1 MDTFDFYDVKA
12 EKASAMQRYNHLR
25 SLTKLFRLA
34 EVCVALLFLSW
45 TFTRLPFA
53 VKISGEYFRKLFSI
67 IVSPLFVFMLCNAI
81 IVSLIAKSGRF
92 SGQNRST
99 ADNVET
105 ELYEEIIKNS
115 SERARSESESDIQST
130 AIEEEIVYD
139 DKQII
144 SEVSSTATVD
154 EVDTDD
160 TDSDP
165 DSNHPKVYRRTQSE
179 KFKRECSEKP
189 HGELRRAETEKFRST
204 WKSGEECPP
213 KKLYAEDKLSDEE
226 FNRTVEDFIAKQ
238 WRFRREESLAIVLPN
253 QS

>member
-1 MDTFDFYDVKA
+1 MDTSDFYDVKA
-12 EKASAMQRYNHLR
+12 EKASAMQRYHRLR

-34 EVCVALLFLSW
+34 ELCVALLFLSW

-53 VKISGEYFRKLFSI
+53 VKISGEYFRKLFSV
-67 IVSPLFVFMLCNAI
+67 IVSPLFVFMFCNAI

-92 SGQNRST
+92 SGQNRS
-99 ADNVET
+99 AANNVET

-115 SERARSESESDIQST
+115 SERTRSESESDRQST

-144 SEVSSTATVD
+144 SEVSSTATEE

-165 DSNHPKVYRRTQSE
+165 ISDHPKAYRRTQSE
-179 KFKRECSEKP
+179 KFNRECYEKP
-189 HGELRRAETEKFRST
+189 HGELRRAQTEEL
-204 WKSGEECPP
+204 KSGDDE
-213 KKLYAEDKLSDEE
+213 LSDEE

-238 WRFRREESLAIVLPN
+238 LRFRREESLSIVLPD